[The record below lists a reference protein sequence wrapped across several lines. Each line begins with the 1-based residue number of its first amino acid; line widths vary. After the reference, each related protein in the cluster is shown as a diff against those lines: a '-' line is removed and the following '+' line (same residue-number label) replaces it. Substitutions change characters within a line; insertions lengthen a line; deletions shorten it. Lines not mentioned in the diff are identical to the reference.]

1 MARRLSIGRLRGGEL
16 LAGAGA
22 VVLLVSLFLNWFDA
36 RLPAAAA
43 QVRPS
48 GVDEIDV
55 TLPLG
60 SDHAS
65 SGWDALGWLVLAL
78 VVIALLCAAALV
90 AFTAVDRPVTH
101 IVAAA
106 VLTATAAP
114 IALLAL
120 VLRAL
125 VFQPGPNE
133 LVTVEGGA
141 WIGLAGAALLAI
153 GAWWSLADE
162 RTDAPES
169 AYVPPAPRPAPPP
182 ASS

>member
-16 LAGAGA
+16 LAGVGA
-22 VVLLVSLFLNWFDA
+22 VMLLVSLFLDWVG
-36 RLPAAAA
+36 P
-43 QVRPS
+43 V
-48 GVDEIDV
+48 GE
-55 TLPLG
+55 
-60 SDHAS
+60 

-78 VVIALLCAAALV
+78 AAFAVACAAVLV
-90 AFTAVDRPVTH
+90 VLTAADRPVTH

-106 VLTATAAP
+106 VLSATAAP
-114 IALLAL
+114 IGLVALA
-120 VLRAL
+120 LRAL

-133 LVTVEGGA
+133 VTTVEYGA
-141 WIGLAGAALLAI
+141 WIGLAGAALLTI

-182 ASS
+182 TSS

>member
-1 MARRLSIGRLRGGEL
+1 MARWLSIGRLRGGEL

-22 VVLLVSLFLNWFDA
+22 VGLVVSLFLEWF
-36 RLPAAAA
+36 
-43 QVRPS
+43 
-48 GVDEIDV
+48 GVDLGAASRLGDV
-55 TLPLG
+55 VLVEGPA
-60 SDHAS
+60 DS

-78 VVIALLCAAALV
+78 AALAGACAAWLFV
-90 AFTAVDRPVTH
+90 ATAAARPVTH

-133 LVTVEGGA
+133 LVTVQGGA
-141 WIGLAGAALLAI
+141 WLGLAGAALLTI

-169 AYVPPAPRPAPPP
+169 AYTPPAPRPAPPP

>member
-22 VVLLVSLFLNWFDA
+22 VVLLVSLFLTWFDA
-36 RLPAAAA
+36 QFPALPAPP
-43 QVRPS
+43 R
-48 GVDEIDV
+48 GVDVIDV
-55 TLPLG
+55 TLNPP
-60 SDHAS
+60 AS
-65 SGWDALGWLVLAL
+65 TGWDGLGWLVLAIATLAAACTAWL
-78 VVIALLCAAALV
+78 VVATAAA
-90 AFTAVDRPVTH
+90 RPVTH
-101 IVAAA
+101 LVGADVIAAT
-106 VLTATAAP
+106 VGP
-114 IALLAL
+114 IAFVVLS
-120 VLRAL
+120 LRAL

-141 WIGLAGAALLAI
+141 WIGLAGAALLAV